1 MFATGNRDYYE
12 VLGVERNAS
21 DEEIKKAYWDLAR
34 KWHPDVNPN
43 DSSAEAKFKEINE
56 AYQVLSDPQKRARYD
71 RYGREDGVAGGGWSQ
86 DFGGFDPFGSIFD
99 AFFGDSPFT
108 RAAYPESRGPV
119 RGHDLKATV
128 EITLEEAATGVNK
141 EISVDRM
148 TMCERCGGEGMEPG
162 TSRTTC
168 PECAGRGQVHSMSRT
183 AFGTFTRVTTCP
195 KCRGEGTIVDFPCND
210 CGGAGCV
217 KKTGRIEVDIPAG
230 VDSGSRVRI
239 RGEGDAGLRGGPP
252 GDLYVYIKVKPHSV
266 FKRDG
271 NDLRIEVPVSF
282 PQLALGGEIVV
293 PTIDGSKMTI
303 NIPRG
308 TQTGKE
314 FRQRGKGMPILRG
327 FARGDMIVTVRVVT
341 PQKLSDREEELLREL
356 AQIQGASAGE
366 TGGKKQSRWG
376 KVLHRRDKS

>member
-1 MFATGNRDYYE
+1 VFATGKRDYYE

-21 DEEIKKAYWDLAR
+21 ESDIKKAFWDLAR
-34 KWHPDVNPN
+34 KWHPDVNP
-43 DSSAEAKFKEINE
+43 DDPSAEAKFKEINE
-56 AYQVLSDPQKRARYD
+56 AYQILSDPETRSRYD
-71 RYGREDGVAGGGWSQ
+71 MYGHEGGVAGGGWNA

-108 RAAYPESRGPV
+108 RGAASSAGPV
-119 RGHDLKATV
+119 RGHDLKASV
-128 EITLEEAATGVNK
+128 RITLEEASTGVKK
-141 EISVDRM
+141 EITVERM
-148 TMCERCGGEGMEPG
+148 EMCERCGGEGTEPG
-162 TSRTTC
+162 TARTTC
-168 PECAGRGQVHSMSRT
+168 PECAGRGQVHSVSRT

-217 KKTGRIEVDIPAG
+217 KKTERIEVNVPAG

-239 RGEGDAGLRGGPP
+239 RGAGDAGLRGGLA

-308 TQTGKE
+308 TQTGEE

-341 PQKLSDREEELLREL
+341 PQKLSEREEELLREL